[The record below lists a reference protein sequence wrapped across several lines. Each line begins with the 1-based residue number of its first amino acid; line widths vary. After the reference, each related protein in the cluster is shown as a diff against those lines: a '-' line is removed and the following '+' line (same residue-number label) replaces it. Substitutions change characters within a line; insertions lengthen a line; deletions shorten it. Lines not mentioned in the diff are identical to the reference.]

1 MTQMLSTP
9 WDFDSSFGRAI
20 QATME
25 DFAFE
30 EPSPIPGDYE
40 LAPDRISV
48 IIDIL
53 DPEIGGVIISMS
65 PAVARDLCLAISGLA
80 PTQSVDDAAIRDA
93 IGELTNV
100 FSGKLIGELLDGHRQ
115 FKLSLPRTGD
125 APTLEGEGIV
135 RFSVGLSMGVIDA
148 FIFGPASLDC
158 L

>member
-1 MTQMLSTP
+1 MAQMLSTP
-9 WDFDSSFGRAI
+9 WDFDSPFGRAI

-30 EPSPIPGDYE
+30 EPFPIPGDYE
-40 LAPDRISV
+40 LAPDSISV

-65 PAVARDLCLAISGLA
+65 PIVARDLCLAISGLA
-80 PTQSVDDAAIRDA
+80 PTQSVDNVAIRDA

-100 FSGKLIGELLDGHRQ
+100 FCGKLVGELLDSHQ
-115 FKLSLPRTGD
+115 PFKLSLPRSGD
-125 APTLEGEGIV
+125 SPALTVEGVV
-135 RFSVGLSMGVIDA
+135 RFSVGLSMGAIDA